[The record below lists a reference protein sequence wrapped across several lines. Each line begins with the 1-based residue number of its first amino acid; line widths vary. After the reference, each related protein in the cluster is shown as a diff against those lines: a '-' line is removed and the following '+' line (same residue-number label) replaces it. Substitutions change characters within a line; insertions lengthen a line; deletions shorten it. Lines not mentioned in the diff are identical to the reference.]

1 MPVKTNNNNNLQGVI
16 SEKMNDAFKRHM
28 TRRGFSDR
36 TKESYQQAVKVFT
49 DWLDGKIYAV
59 VTQAEIAAYQEYLAT
74 QYQTASGKTLSPV
87 TASRVLSI
95 LRIFYDFLQS
105 ERIVS
110 RNPARQVAL
119 PKTPKRVRKNLLA
132 TSEIRKMLAVSDA
145 DKIKLGAT
153 PEPSA
158 LRDRGLVYFL
168 AATGIRATACANMRI
183 SDIDL
188 ERREAIVKRGKGQK
202 SRLVFFTTGCAK
214 MLNEYLQKARP
225 YLICDETDRLFL
237 SDSGQP
243 LDRSGV
249 NHIVKRVADQAGITK
264 NIHPHLF
271 RHWLCTTLLEQGVNV
286 RIVSEIAGHSR
297 LSTTSKYTHVSI
309 ELMRQT
315 INSFHPKCN
324 G

>member
-1 MPVKTNNNNNLQGVI
+1 VKSSKENNLQGVI
-16 SEKMNDAFKRHM
+16 SDKMNDAFNKFM
-28 TRRGFSDR
+28 TRKGFSAR
-36 TKESYQQAVKVFT
+36 TIESYQQAVKVFT
-49 DWLDGKIYAV
+49 EWLNGKEYTS
-59 VTQAEIAAYQEYLAT
+59 VTKQEIAVYQEYLAT
-74 QYQTASGKTLSPV
+74 SYQTRNSKSLSPV
-87 TASRVLSI
+87 TTSRMLSI

-105 ERIVS
+105 GRIVS

-119 PKTPKRVRKNLLA
+119 PKTPKRIRKNLLA
-132 TSEIRKMLAVSDA
+132 TNEVKKMLAVSDA
-145 DKIKLGAT
+145 IKIKSGAT
-153 PEPSA
+153 QEPSA
-158 LRDRGLVYFL
+158 LRDRALVYFL

-188 ERREAIVKRGKGQK
+188 ERRDAIVKRDKGQK

-225 YLICDETDRLFL
+225 YLIFDETDQMFL

-249 NHIVKRVADQAGITK
+249 NHIVKRVAEKAGIRK

>member
-1 MPVKTNNNNNLQGVI
+1 MIDKFI
-16 SEKMNDAFKRHM
+16 SYL
-28 TRRGFSDR
+28 RRRNFTPR
-36 TKESYQQAVKVFT
+36 TQESYQQAVKVFT
-49 DWLDGKIYAV
+49 EWLTGKKYES
-59 VTQAEIAAYQEYLAT
+59 VTKQEITVYQEYLAND
-74 QYQTASGKTLSPV
+74 YQTASGKTLSPV
-87 TASRVLSI
+87 TTSRMLSI
-95 LRIFYDFLQS
+95 LRVFYDFLQS
-105 ERIVS
+105 ERIIT

-132 TSEIRKMLAVSDA
+132 TREVKKMLEIQVSGKTKRNDFS
-145 DKIKLGAT
+145 
-153 PEPSA
+153 EPSA
-158 LRDRGLVYFL
+158 LRDLALVYFL
-168 AATGIRATACANMRI
+168 AATGIRATACANIRI
-183 SDIDL
+183 TDIDFD
-188 ERREAIVKRGKGQK
+188 RREAIVRRGKGQK
-202 SRLVFFTTGCAK
+202 SRLIFFTTGCAK
-214 MLNEYLQKARP
+214 VLAEYLQKARP

-249 NHIVKRVADQAGITK
+249 NHIVKRVADQAGIKK